1 MANKQIATE
10 VCSGVCFFPRF
21 SSDTLPVVVKVS
33 SLKYCEF
40 LQEMRICK
48 ALSSIQ
54 DHGII
59 ELQLFAADTHINK

>member
-1 MANKQIATE
+1 MANKQIVTE
-10 VCSGVCFFPRF
+10 VCSGFCFFPRF

-33 SLKYCEF
+33 SLKYCD
-40 LQEMRICK
+40 LQKMRICK

-59 ELQLFAADTHINK
+59 E